1 MSQAELS
8 RRLTAE
14 LGRSIDRA
22 AVNKMTTGRRGIDG
36 EEVLAIERILDHPAP
51 REAVPQPSLPLV
63 RTPAIPGRDLVGG
76 VDLPVY
82 AAARGGDGHIIVT
95 FDPVEFV
102 KRPAPLAHVK
112 EGYGLLVTGES
123 MVPAY
128 RPGDTA
134 LVNPR
139 LPPERDQ
146 DVILY
151 HTPPDGEAEATIKR
165 LVGFNDRDW
174 SLEQYNPATNFTLAR
189 PEWPICHRV
198 VGKYSR
204 R

>member
-1 MSQAELS
+1 
-8 RRLTAE
+8 
-14 LGRSIDRA
+14 
-22 AVNKMTTGRRGIDG
+22 MTKRKRNIDG
-36 EEVLAIERILDHPAP
+36 DEVLAIERIFGDQAP
-51 REAVPQPSLPLV
+51 RSESLPARPV
-63 RTPAIPGRDLVGG
+63 DAAPPQHISGRDLVGG
-76 VDLPVY
+76 ADLPVY

-112 EGYGLLVTGES
+112 EGYGLLVTGDS

-139 LPPERDQ
+139 LPAERGE

-151 HTPPDGEAEATIKR
+151 HNPPDGEAEATVKH
-165 LVGFNDRDW
+165 LVAFNDREW
-174 SLEQYNPATNFTLAR
+174 TLQQYNPPETFTLSR
-189 PEWPICHRV
+189 IEWPICHRV
-198 VGKYSR
+198 VGKYNR